1 MSGLPEFGVLLPGF
15 LIVSVKCESNSIR
28 FQPGE
33 GPSGVLL
40 REGEIF
46 ANIRLKLYSIKSN
59 PPHS

>member
-15 LIVSVKCESNSIR
+15 LIVSVKCESNSIYLFR

-40 REGEIF
+40 HECEIF
-46 ANIRLKLYSIKSN
+46 ANIRL
-59 PPHS
+59 